1 MSTPQNLQE
10 FLDKLYTALSSGDVE
25 TWVSM
30 HSPEAIFNIAGGTI
44 ISGQAPMPRL
54 LSEVFP
60 LVFGSLDPETV
71 RFGLRWKLMSAD
83 DKRATVIFEGE
94 SITTSGEP
102 YNNRYIQIL
111 EFGDDGLI
119 HEVWEYF
126 DTALANERLFN
137 KPGQT
142 ALDLESFRY

>member
-1 MSTPQNLQE
+1 MSTPKNLQE
-10 FLDKLYTALSSGDVE
+10 FLDKLYTALSTGDVD

-30 HSPEAIFNIAGGTI
+30 HSPNALFNVAGDTI
-44 ISGQAPMPRL
+44 ISGQVPIPQL

-60 LVFGSLDPETV
+60 LVFGALDPETA
-71 RFGLRWKLMSAD
+71 RLGLRWKLMCAD

-94 SITTSGEP
+94 STTKAGES

-111 EFGDDGLI
+111 EFGEDGLI
-119 HEVWEYF
+119 HQVWEYF

-142 ALDLESFRY
+142 ALDLKPFRY

>member
-10 FLDKLYTALSSGDVE
+10 FLDKLYTALSTGDVE

-30 HSPEAIFNIAGGTI
+30 HSPNALFNIAGDTI
-44 ISGQAPMPRL
+44 ISGQVPMPQL

-60 LVFGSLDPETV
+60 LVFGALDPATA
-71 RFGLRWKLMSAD
+71 RLGLRWKLMCAD

-94 SITTSGEP
+94 STTKAGES

-111 EFGDDGLI
+111 EFGEDGLI

-126 DTALANERLFN
+126 DTPFC
-137 KPGQT
+137 
-142 ALDLESFRY
+142 Y

>member
-44 ISGQAPMPRL
+44 ISGQVPMPRL
-54 LSEVFP
+54 LSDVFP

-71 RFGLRWKLMSAD
+71 RFGLRWKLMCAD

-94 SITTSGEP
+94 STTTSGEP

>member
-1 MSTPQNLQE
+1 MSTPQNLHD
-10 FLDKLYTALSSGDVE
+10 FLDKLYTALSTGDVP

-30 HSPEAIFNIAGGTI
+30 HSPKALFNIAGDTI
-44 ISGQAPMPRL
+44 ISGQVPMPQL
-54 LSEVFP
+54 LGEVFP
-60 LVFGSLDPETV
+60 LVFGALDPETA
-71 RFGLRWKLMSAD
+71 RLGLRWKLMCAD

-94 SITTSGEP
+94 STTKDGQP

-119 HEVWEYF
+119 HQVWEYF

-137 KPGQT
+137 KPGLT
-142 ALDLESFRY
+142 ALDLKPFRY